1 MAQHDYNLANQSGAD
16 FRADLND
23 VLQAVLTLNSSASEP
38 STTAAYMLWLDTTN
52 NVLKIRNSADDAW
65 VILPLSIS
73 ADNTVDINGGTIDG
87 ISQLTLGSSTSVNSI
102 LDEDN
107 LNSDSPTALATQQSI
122 KAYVDSQVT
131 AQDLDFQGDSG
142 GVLSIDLDSEVFT
155 LNGGT
160 GIDTTGSENTISFA
174 IDSTVVTLTGVQVL
188 TNKSIDADDNT
199 ISNLEVDNL
208 KSGVLD
214 TDLDSVS
221 ASDDTLA
228 SAKAIKTYV
237 DANITAQ
244 DLDISDGSTSI
255 AIDLDSETLSLL
267 GGTGVSSTASGDGV
281 TFAIGQSVGTTD
293 NVTFGVVTANVTGQ
307 VSDISNHSTS
317 DLTEGTNLYYTT
329 ARFDSRLATKDTG
342 DLTEGSNLYYTD
354 ERVDD
359 RTSNL
364 IQSGTGI
371 SWSYDDTAGTFT
383 PTISITP
390 FSTSDLSEGTN
401 LYYTTAR
408 FDSRLA
414 TKDTDDLSEGTN
426 LYYTDARFDTRLA
439 SKDTDDL
446 TEGTNLY
453 YTDARFDTRLA
464 TKDTDDLSE
473 GNNLYYTQARFNS
486 AFTAKTT
493 SDLSEGTNLYYTD
506 ARWDTKLAAADTDN
520 LSEGTSN
527 LYYTDA
533 RANSAIDARVNKSF
547 VDALNIQAASVDANS
562 VALGTDTT
570 GNYVSTIAGT
580 NNQISVSGSGSE
592 TATVTISLPND
603 VSVANDLTVAGN
615 LTVNGTLTS
624 LDTTNL
630 DIEDNLFQ
638 LNAGLTGSPVND
650 SGMLI
655 NRGNQDNGIFM
666 WDESADK
673 FTLGL
678 TTADG
683 SATGNITLASVGTL
697 VADLEGN
704 VTGNASTAT
713 TLATARAI
721 ALTGDVVGTADFDG
735 SAGISISTTIQANS
749 VALGTDTTGNYISTI
764 AGTSNE
770 IEVSGSGGESATVIV
785 GLPSAT
791 EITTSLGVGGGS
803 TNGVEISQGAIS
815 IKNGGTQSY
824 IDFYCE
830 SSNAHY
836 ARLQAPAH
844 GSFSGNP
851 TLTLPATAGTIVG
864 SGDSGTV
871 SNSMLANSSVNFG
884 GVTLALGAS
893 DTTPAFDLS
902 DATNYP
908 TSSLT
913 GTITNAQLAG
923 SIENAKLVNS
933 SITVSDGSNTSAVA
947 LGGTITY
954 AAGEGLDVAE
964 SSGTVTYS
972 AEDATSSNK
981 GIASFTGD
989 FAVSSGAV
997 SLGTSGVTAA
1007 SYGSAT
1013 EVPVIAVDAKGR
1025 ITSASTAAISTS
1037 FTLSDG
1043 SNTQTISGGDTL
1055 TVAGTSNEV
1064 EVAVSA
1070 TDTLTVGLPS
1080 DVTVSNNLT
1089 VSGNLTV
1096 TGTTTQTGSVVTDN
1110 NFTGLTNA
1118 NTGNSTDFG
1127 FYGKYVE
1134 SATTKYAGL
1143 FYDASTDN
1151 TFRLFSDT
1159 QTQPSTTVNTG
1170 ATGYVA
1176 ATLVANL
1183 TGNVT
1188 GDLTGNADTA
1198 TALATSRTINSI
1210 SFDGSADITTHTAGT
1225 GVSISGAEISIGQA
1239 VGTSDSPTFSN
1250 MTLNGT
1256 GSIKVPSGTTG
1267 QRDGSPANGMFRYNS
1282 EDAQFEGYADGAWGA
1297 IAGSGGGASAMET
1310 NNFTS
1315 DGTTASFTL
1324 SSSVSDEDNLLA
1336 FIEGVYQNKADYV
1349 ASGTTITFDTAPAN
1363 GRNIVVHHV
1372 KSSISGSNVILNSFT
1387 GDGSDTTFTLSTA
1400 PQSENNTQ
1408 VYLDGV
1414 YQNKTTYSVSGTT
1427 LTFDAAPANTVAIEV
1442 MMFTQTSVNEPTAN
1456 SVGIT
1461 QLNVSDGSNGQVL
1474 TTNGSGTLSFSTVS
1488 GTTIN
1493 NNADNR
1499 IITGS
1504 ATANTLNGESGLTY
1518 DGSTLAVTGAITSD
1532 STVTTLSNFNSTS
1545 GNDLRLNAGSA
1556 NRDIFMQVNGT
1567 THMTVQGSTGNVGI
1581 GAGTIDAKLHIE
1593 VSSGDANLKL
1603 EDGSATYMLLDQ
1615 NSIGGSDVIRFKT
1628 GSSLDERMRIDST
1641 GNVGIGTSSP
1651 NSYSGYTTLTLNGTT
1666 GSLVDLEVNGT
1677 VTGELY
1683 SDVNNGVGIQAIGS
1697 RHIQFKTNN
1706 VERMRIG
1713 SDANADIT
1721 ITNSGAEISSFY
1733 NGAGSNVGWG
1743 GNVSGY
1749 FASVRGGVSTPM
1761 YVSHSGTG
1769 NGVYVQFSQSTT
1781 PKGNIDQLS
1790 GSTRY
1795 NASSD
1800 YRLKENVTPIS
1811 NAITKINSLNPVN
1824 FDWIEDGQNA
1834 DGFIAHEAQ
1843 SIVPYAVAGIQD
1855 EIYTA
1860 ENSLEEQKN
1869 LLGKP
1874 KYQAMDYGKLTPLL
1888 VKAIQEQQAL
1898 IEAQA
1903 TTITDLTTRI
1913 ETLEE

>member
-486 AFTAKTT
+486 AFTAKST

-1096 TGTTTQTGSVVTDN
+1096 AGTTTQTGSVVTDN

-1267 QRDGSPANGMFRYNS
+1267 QRDGSPANGMFRYNTT
-1282 EDAQFEGYADGAWGA
+1282 DAQFEGYADGAWGA

-1310 NNFTS
+1310 NNFTG
-1315 DGTTASFTL
+1315 DGSTTAFTL
-1324 SSSVSDEDNLLA
+1324 SSSVSDEDNLIA
-1336 FIEGVYQNKADYV
+1336 FIEGVYQNKADFV
-1349 ASGTTITFDTAPAN
+1349 ASGTTITFDTAPAS

-1427 LTFDAAPANTVAIEV
+1427 LTFDAAPANSVAIEV
-1442 MMFTQTSVNEPTAN
+1442 MMFTQTAINVPTSN

-1474 TTNGSGTLSFSTVS
+1474 TTDGSGNLSFATISGGASDIDGLSDAKSGGTNFANSLILGHQTTGTLSSAEK
-1488 GTTIN
+1488 N
-1493 NNADNR
+1493 
-1499 IITGS
+1499 TGLGYGVLDALTS
-1504 ATANTLNGESGLTY
+1504 ATKQTAIGYNALSANESGQGNT
-1518 DGSTLAVTGAITSD
+1518 AVGADALGLCTGAENTA
-1532 STVTTLSNFNSTS
+1532 V
-1545 GNDLRLNAGSA
+1545 GKGAAG
-1556 NRDIFMQVNGT
+1556 
-1567 THMTVQGSTGNVGI
+1567 GI
-1581 GAGTIDAKLHIE
+1581 
-1593 VSSGDANLKL
+1593 
-1603 EDGSATYMLLDQ
+1603 
-1615 NSIGGSDVIRFKT
+1615 
-1628 GSSLDERMRIDST
+1628 
-1641 GNVGIGTSSP
+1641 
-1651 NSYSGYTTLTLNGTT
+1651 TT
-1666 GSLVDLEVNGT
+1666 GSHNVAVGENALRVNQAANYNTAIGQDALYSE
-1677 VTGELY
+1677 VTGEANVAVGTSALY
-1683 SDVNNGVGIQAIGS
+1683 TSNGGSFNTSVGQYSGVSTTTGDENTFLGSNAGRLNTSASGNTYIGFRAARSQATGGY
-1697 RHIQFKTNN
+1697 N
-1706 VERMRIG
+1706 VVVG
-1713 SDANADIT
+1713 SDAM
-1721 ITNSGAEISSFY
+1721 Y
-1733 NGAGSNVGWG
+1733 NGSAGHSNTCLGTNAGYHIGDGYRNVAIGYSISIPSNSNHRFAIGYNNAG
-1743 GNVSGY
+1743 GQNTQDY
-1749 FASVRGGVSTPM
+1749 ALSVHNGSSS
-1761 YVSHSGTG
+1761 YVRLLTG
-1769 NGVYVQFSQSTT
+1769 STT
-1781 PKGNIDQLS
+1781 VS
-1790 GSTRY
+1790 
-1795 NASSD
+1795 ASSD
-1800 YRLKENVTPIS
+1800 ERIKKDIEDCTYGLSFINRLR
-1811 NAITKINSLNPVN
+1811 PVN
-1824 FDWIEDGQNA
+1824 YKLKLNSELPDPWKDEDVEDYDQGWMN
-1834 DGFIAHEAQ
+1834 GFIAQEVKSAL
-1843 SIVPYAVAGIQD
+1843 D
-1855 EIYTA
+1855 A
-1860 ENSLEEQKN
+1860 ENIPTEKVELWSEDADNGGLQSLGEAA
-1869 LLGKP
+1869 LIP
-1874 KYQAMDYGKLTPLL
+1874 ML
-1888 VKAIQEQQAL
+1888 VKALQEADDKIDAL
-1898 IEAQA
+1898 TA
-1903 TTITDLTTRI
+1903 RI
-1913 ETLEE
+1913 ETLEG